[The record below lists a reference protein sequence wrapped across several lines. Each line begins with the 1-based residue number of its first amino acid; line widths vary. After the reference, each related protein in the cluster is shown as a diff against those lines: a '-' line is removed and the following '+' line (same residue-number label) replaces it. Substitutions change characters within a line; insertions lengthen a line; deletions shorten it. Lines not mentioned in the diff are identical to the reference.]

1 MKRLLLAVVAALSL
15 MTVSSCN
22 FTEKFLKLSVD
33 QLKANCPMEVDE
45 GLTMTDVHISGDYV
59 VYVYQCDEDLYDAD
73 MLTERKDAVKEA
85 VLAELQGQAET
96 DKNVKAFVSALKQSQ
111 TGLIY
116 QYNIPGAAPL
126 DIQIEYTE
134 L

>member
-1 MKRLLLAVVAALSL
+1 MRKLLLSVVAALSL

-111 TGLIY
+111 TGLVY
-116 QYNIPGAAPL
+116 QYNIPGAAPV
-126 DIQIEYTE
+126 DVQIEYTE

>member
-1 MKRLLLAVVAALSL
+1 MRKLLLAVVAALSL

-59 VYVYQCDEDLYDAD
+59 IYVYQCDEELYDAD

>member
-1 MKRLLLAVVAALSL
+1 

-59 VYVYQCDEDLYDAD
+59 VYVYQCDEELYDAD

>member
-59 VYVYQCDEDLYDAD
+59 VYVYQCDEELYDAD

>member
-59 VYVYQCDEDLYDAD
+59 VYVYQCDEELYDAD
-73 MLTERKDAVKEA
+73 MRTERKDAVKEA

>member
-1 MKRLLLAVVAALSL
+1 MRKLLLAVVAALSL

-59 VYVYQCDEDLYDAD
+59 VYVYQCDEELYDAD